1 MPTKDT
7 RSRVVV
13 KAATWRVL
21 ATADTI
27 FLSWFFTRT
36 ISTALRIGFTEV
48 ITKIVLFYLH
58 ERIWEKLN
66 LGLETNGNAYRERH
80 YRSIIKGFSWRF
92 FGTIDTIL
100 LALFWTGSY
109 TKAFAIGG
117 AEVIT
122 KVILYWF
129 HERVWLKVNWGKRT
143 NGVNIVNTASIDT
156 NEEKID

>member
-1 MPTKDT
+1 MPSKDI
-7 RSRVVV
+7 RSRVVA

-36 ISTALRIGFTEV
+36 IATALRIGLTEV
-48 ITKIVLFYLH
+48 ITKIILFYLH
-58 ERIWEKLN
+58 ERIWEKVN
-66 LGLETNGNAYRERH
+66 VGMQVSGSAYRESH

-100 LALFWTGSY
+100 LALFWTGSF

-122 KVILYWF
+122 KVILFWF
-129 HERVWLKVNWGKRT
+129 HERLWIKVNWGKRNNRET
-143 NGVNIVNTASIDT
+143 PNIPSSIDS
-156 NEEKID
+156 